1 MGLLVNTLASDENYP
16 VLNRDNLIVPIQMKL
31 SEKQKTFFEFFATF
45 LKSTLNFKYFE
56 KEDNPHRFCI
66 SDIRDT
72 ENVVR

>member
-1 MGLLVNTLASDENYP
+1 
-16 VLNRDNLIVPIQMKL
+16 MKL